1 MDVKELTREIWPLM
15 RGSNGG
21 LTSESSSFLSES
33 KRGTIFD
40 DLSTHGKVHTNGL
53 TVAEAK
59 QAIADLIA
67 FATNNTKLEEAAK
80 KLQTAYLSQTGGRRR
95 KHRATKKRRATKR
108 RTHRSR
114 RH

>member
-1 MDVKELTREIWPLM
+1 MDVKELAKAIWPLM

-33 KRGTIFD
+33 KRGAIFD
-40 DLSTHGKVHTNGL
+40 DLSTYGKLHTNGL

-67 FATNNTKLEEAAK
+67 FATNNTKLKEAAK

-95 KHRATKKRRATKR
+95 KHRRATKKRRATKR
-108 RTHRSR
+108 RSR